1 MSDLLISILILN
13 YEPFGRPED
22 ASNCLNHFTTY
33 HEDLRGRQWLF
44 YCKELA
50 FQKWTAGRVE
60 IYSSSTAVEFPQTFW
75 AAAEFNMSSLI
86 NSRFQN
92 RDFAN
97 QLTSNKN
104 HMAFVYKFVILF
116 TRWKTEKGYYQYQR
130 ADTNHCDCVTSFTFN
145 AVLTS
150 QCHFILNTVLYKY
163 SLVEQW

>member
-1 MSDLLISILILN
+1 
-13 YEPFGRPED
+13 
-22 ASNCLNHFTTY
+22 
-33 HEDLRGRQWLF
+33 
-44 YCKELA
+44 
-50 FQKWTAGRVE
+50 
-60 IYSSSTAVEFPQTFW
+60 
-75 AAAEFNMSSLI
+75 MSSLI

-150 QCHFILNTVLYKY
+150 QFHYILNTVLYKY
-163 SLVEQW
+163 SLVEQ

>member
-1 MSDLLISILILN
+1 
-13 YEPFGRPED
+13 
-22 ASNCLNHFTTY
+22 
-33 HEDLRGRQWLF
+33 
-44 YCKELA
+44 
-50 FQKWTAGRVE
+50 
-60 IYSSSTAVEFPQTFW
+60 
-75 AAAEFNMSSLI
+75 MSSLI

-104 HMAFVYKFVILF
+104 HMAFVYKFVIPF

-150 QCHFILNTVLYKY
+150 QFHFILNTVLYKY
-163 SLVEQW
+163 SFVEQWSTKKKKKDAECFAPWLTMEIINFLCYIFIIFNLLYIFKS